1 MKTLIKSIKDYC
13 THNYESIAVAE
24 NVTSGCLQMLLGN
37 VPNPNDYFQG
47 GITAMG
53 NENLSSLLGVQAL
66 NCTNKTDLNLSL
78 TIDMAKAVAK
88 KFNSDIGIAINGCN
102 SHDGKFNPS
111 FAAIVRF
118 NKVIY
123 AEKLLPRAQAS
134 SAVPI
139 EYAQRVINILAEK
152 LMPKEEEFAC
162 TTAEIF
168 EPLS

>member
-1 MKTLIKSIKDYC
+1 MKNLINSIKDYC

-24 NVTSGCLQMLLGN
+24 NITSGCLQMLLGS
-37 VPNPNDYFQG
+37 VPHASEYFQG
-47 GITAMG
+47 GLTALG
-53 NENLSSLLGVQAL
+53 NENLSRHLGVQPID
-66 NCTNKTDLNLSL
+66 CHNKTDLNLSL
-78 TIDMAKAVAK
+78 TIDMAKVVAK

-102 SHDGKFNPS
+102 SADNKFNPS
-111 FAAIVRF
+111 YAAIVRF

-123 AEKLLPRAQAS
+123 AEKLMPRAQAS

-139 EYAQRVINILAEK
+139 EFAQRIIYILAEK